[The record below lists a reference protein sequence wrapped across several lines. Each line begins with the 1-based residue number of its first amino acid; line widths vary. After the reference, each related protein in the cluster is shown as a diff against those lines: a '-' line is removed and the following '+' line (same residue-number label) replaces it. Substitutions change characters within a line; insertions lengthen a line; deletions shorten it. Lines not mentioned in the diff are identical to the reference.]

1 MKLSSLIDR
10 VVVITGAS
18 SGIGKLA
25 VEEFIKAGARV
36 VLAAR
41 SEDDMHQ
48 HLQGLR
54 LGEDTALI
62 IKTDVSD
69 YDQVARLA
77 QNALSHFGN
86 IDIWINNAATNLY
99 GYTEDVEMENIR
111 RIIDVDLMGPIHGM
125 KVILP
130 IFVKQGFGNIIN
142 IGSIDG
148 LVSLPL
154 QSAYDAAKHGI
165 LGFSSALRE
174 ELMTER
180 YRHKQIDVV
189 DILPASLDTPL
200 NIHAKST
207 MGDVMNPVPPI
218 YDPMLAVQA
227 IIRHAKQPKPTVIV
241 GRSGQFIATNARLMP
256 AVTERLLSR
265 VGVPVASGH
274 RTKPRGADSNLYAEM
289 QGSNTVRGGF
299 STTREKAIALLKRRP
314 FLLSLLGLL
323 PLTLLVTV
331 AVRRASPRPVLRKF
345 SPNPAGANAHA

>member
-1 MKLSSLIDR
+1 MKLSSFTDR

-25 VEEFIKAGARV
+25 VEEFVKEGAKV

-41 SEDDMHQ
+41 SEDDMNQ
-48 HLQGLR
+48 HLQHLL

-62 IKTDVSD
+62 VKTDVSD
-69 YDQVARLA
+69 YEQVAQLA
-77 QNALSHFGN
+77 ETAMRHFGK

-111 RIIDVDLMGPIHGM
+111 RVIDVDLMGPIHGM

-148 LVSLPL
+148 IVSLPL
-154 QSAYDAAKHGI
+154 QSAYDAAKHGM

-207 MGDVMNPVPPI
+207 LGEVVNPIPPV

-227 IIRHAKQPKPTVIV
+227 IIRHARQPKPIVIV
-241 GRSGQFIATNARLMP
+241 GKSGQFIATNARLMP
-256 AVTERLLSR
+256 TITERLLSR
-265 VGVPVASGH
+265 VGIPVASGH
-274 RTKPRGADSNLYAEM
+274 RVKAPCTPGHNLYAEM
-289 QGSNTVRGGF
+289 KGSNAVRGGF
-299 STTREKAIALLKRRP
+299 GTTREKLTETVKRHP
-314 FLLSLLGLL
+314 FRFSVLGLL
-323 PLTLLVTV
+323 PLTLVVTF
-331 AVRRASPRPVLRKF
+331 AIRRKF
-345 SPNPAGANAHA
+345 ARNPAPASTAQP